1 MTAVTP
7 DAIRI
12 QCSRG
17 QPLQIFPRQFELDA
31 GAFSAPQGLLS
42 GLFRIV
48 ADGGWTVEPVGH
60 LRWRLTAHEIDIDV
74 PLSISLQ
81 RSLPSGQ
88 MEEWTFSI
96 PVQLDLTSTFDPI
109 KHTFPEPNRA
119 AVLGDVLP
127 QRRLFDLTYIQPP
140 GPLAKALFHGL
151 YEDIVFLRRE
161 GPTRGGLC
169 SGMAR
174 WAVARGQGAEPQPE
188 SREQALERIVVYHG
202 RQLCDRAFA
211 RGVRWFLRGSPRASY
226 RVLRRELLQYGMTDR
241 AFDIGVPKPWRRDVV
256 SALVNQGH
264 TVVPYRIRQDS
275 GERAFVEVYDPNRPP
290 ATLET
295 PEAIEFDL
303 RRDRYSYRH
312 MVSMDQANVGIIAAR
327 QSGYARQG
335 TAIVAGLVSLGM
347 RVGKRVAEIRK
358 SVS

>member
-12 QCSRG
+12 HCARS
-17 QPLQIFPRQFELDA
+17 QPLKISPRQFELNA
-31 GAFSAPQGLLS
+31 AAFGLPNGAQS

-48 ADGGWTVEPVGH
+48 AEDGWAVEPVGH
-60 LRWRLTAHEIDIDV
+60 LCWRLTAFEIDIDR

-81 RSLPSGQ
+81 RILPAGRS
-88 MEEWTFSI
+88 EEWLFLV
-96 PVQLDLTSTFDPI
+96 PVQLDLTSTFDPVE
-109 KHTFPEPNRA
+109 HTFPEPNRA
-119 AVLGDVLP
+119 AVLGDILP
-127 QRRLFDLTYIQPP
+127 ERRLFALTYIQPP
-140 GPLAKALFHGL
+140 GLLANALFNGL
-151 YEDIVFLRRE
+151 YSGIVFLRRD

-174 WAVARGQGAEPQPE
+174 WAVARGLGAEPQPE
-188 SREQALERIVVYHG
+188 SREHALERIVVYHG

-226 RVLRRELLQYGMTDR
+226 RVLRRELLQHGTTDR

-256 SALVNQGH
+256 SALVTQGH

-290 ATLET
+290 STLET
-295 PEAIEFDL
+295 PESIEFDL

-312 MVSMDQANVGIIAAR
+312 MVSMDQTNVGIIAAR
-327 QSGYARQG
+327 QSGYAGQG
-335 TAIVAGLVSLGM
+335 TAILAGLVSLGM
-347 RVGKRVAEIRK
+347 KVGKRLRPER
-358 SVS
+358 